1 MTVKEKVLKL
11 VEQYTKKI
19 ESLKEQ
25 EKAIFETV
33 YKLNSDVIQLGNK
46 KYNEVVGSENIN
58 VNDISKI
65 NVKIQKVNERIKDE
79 KETIELIKQT
89 VRELE
94 EKFKSDS
101 TVLHGELYNEYLQE
115 LRAVGLDVQKIA
127 DQGTMKQI
135 EMWDLDTEFSQLVS
149 KMNSIGNGNLSYR
162 LPVIEVMADSVAN
175 VFKLV
180 PRNHVSNIKKD
191 GIEYYNNVYGRY
203 GRMIR

>member
-19 ESLKEQ
+19 ESLKEH

-33 YKLNSDVIQLGNK
+33 HKLNSDVIQLENK
-46 KYNEVVGSENIN
+46 KYNEMIASENVN

-65 NVKIQKVNERIKDE
+65 NAKIQKVNERIKDE
-79 KETIELIKQT
+79 KETIELIRQT

-94 EKFKSDS
+94 EKFKSDA
-101 TVLHGELYNEYLQE
+101 TVLYGELYSEYFQE
-115 LRAVGLDVQKIA
+115 LRGIGLEIQKNA

-135 EMWDLDTEFSQLVS
+135 EMWDLDSEFSNLVS

-162 LPVIEVMADSVAN
+162 LPVTEVMADSVAN

-180 PRNHVSNIKKD
+180 PRNYVEDIRKC
-191 GIEYYNNVYGRY
+191 GIEYHNTIHGRY